1 MQRAEARGS
10 GALWVRCLALGSGA
24 LLSAAAVG
32 LGVVGIVL
40 LALEYERSALG
51 ALLVGLGVVA
61 ALLRALLWTQRG
73 FRVAQVTLRCCG
85 ADVPRNRGELRDAL
99 KRRPGAMPTIVGGG
113 WGFWTAHAVVR
124 GPCIFMHAL
133 RGQVVDADLE
143 EHQVRF
149 LAGSTIRDV
158 VATLKAAPYRLTFW
172 STPSIQD
179 ITIGG
184 WFGASCHGN
193 SGAGGE
199 PSSFA
204 VDLLHVIDM
213 AELGRGL
220 PLQVQPWT
228 YQNARR
234 QFDDAAHRG
243 ESRYVIVSVT
253 FDLRKMVPSSK
264 TVQKDL
270 RVIRT
275 ANLDADFA
283 TWMDDDAP
291 LRVLFVGSARRDYAL
306 GLLYKNFDEDAQR
319 RDGKPMPMRKL
330 CFGLCGKTVHRDPH
344 ECSAECMSAQLDGCS
359 MLCNGWYERD
369 EEAYNGIMKMPDA
382 NAMTPSYDN
391 MLFGLGV
398 VHLLGI
404 KNCEFVFR
412 LREPI
417 LAATPSVT
425 QQLAQLVKA
434 LIEFFHD
441 HWGRAELRTRCKRD
455 RRGVVFVD
463 VGTNEA
469 AMVQLVPILKG
480 FAARCQI
487 ALHTGKYQS
496 PALRASITKQA
507 WFVTP
512 ADIYYGTAEGGEGY
526 DGDPPCRV

>member
-1 MQRAEARGS
+1 MQRAEQRRF
-10 GALWVRCLALGSGA
+10 GALCGSCLVLSSGA
-24 LLSAAAVG
+24 LLSATAAG
-32 LGVVGIVL
+32 LGVAGIVV

-61 ALLRALLWTQRG
+61 ALLRLLVWTRRG
-73 FRVAQVTLRCCG
+73 FRVWQLTLRCCG
-85 ADVPRNRGELRDAL
+85 ADVPRDRDELRAAL
-99 KRRPGAMPTIVGGG
+99 ERQRGAMPTIVGGG
-113 WGFWTAHAVVR
+113 WGFWTAHALVR

-133 RGQVVDADLE
+133 RKQVADDDLG

-149 LAGSTIRDV
+149 LAGATIRDV
-158 VATLKAAPYRLTFW
+158 VATLKAAPYHRTFW

-179 ITIGG
+179 ITAGG

-193 SGAGGE
+193 SGAGGK

-204 VDLLHVIDM
+204 VDSLEVLDM
-213 AELGRGL
+213 AEPGRGL
-220 PLQVQPWT
+220 PLKVQSWS
-228 YQNARR
+228 YKHARR
-234 QFDDAAHRG
+234 QFDDATHRG

-253 FDLRKMVPSSK
+253 FDLLKMVPSSM

-291 LRVLFVGSARRDYAL
+291 LRVLFVGSARKNYGL
-306 GLLYKNFDEDAQR
+306 GLLYKHFDEDEWR
-319 RDGKPMPMRKL
+319 RNRKPLPMRKL

-344 ECSAECMSAQLDGCS
+344 DCSAECMSAQLDGCS

-398 VHLLGI
+398 VHLFGV

-417 LAATPSVT
+417 LAGTPTVT
-425 QQLAQLVKA
+425 QQLAQLAKA
-434 LIEFFHD
+434 LIEFFRD

-480 FAARCQI
+480 FAAKCQI

-507 WFVTP
+507 WHVTP
-512 ADIYYGTAEGGEGY
+512 ADIYYGTAEGGEE
-526 DGDPPCRV
+526 DEVDPPCRV